1 MNASA
6 LNAASFQPTGQTGL
20 AAGASVQ
27 GTASGP
33 LAGFEAL
40 LAALFPAGPA
50 PTASPAPS
58 ASGASEGG
66 DADTDVSDAPGD
78 KQDIKAEVAFAD
90 LQFGTANANLLTDV
104 IAVQAPITPLITIT
118 SPIPTPS
125 PAPSTDDTGVAPRS
139 FAPILA
145 GGTPA
150 GTSAAPAPT
159 AEADASAEQLVS
171 ALPTDGAKQAT
182 AGKAP
187 GPEKSEQSPLT
198 PAASAIRGPVASIP
212 QQALAPRASAQA
224 ASSVPAPKTTESLAA
239 VAPGTPETSLPVAG
253 LQGRPEQ
260 SAQAPATATAP
271 APAPATATA
280 TATIPA
286 PAPAPAPVP
295 APAPT
300 ARNSRAERAG
310 ATSEAVPT
318 TTTPATPQTGDK
330 PEAAKPV
337 QALAAATPDRIEA
350 DESTVSDEIVSAD
363 SPDGILQSESRA
375 TSQSLAP
382 ATLAGH
388 AVRGSP
394 ETVATLAAQIIK
406 KLEGQSTRFDLEL
419 NPGGLGKV
427 DVRIDIG
434 AHGQITAAMTFD
446 NPQAASDLKARANEL
461 QRAME
466 QAGFDMSGGM
476 SFDVAGDRSQQQRQA
491 WQEQNDNNGQ
501 AFRGQ
506 AFRAALDTAGAA
518 TDAAVNGA
526 LRLRRGVNAGLDLRI

>member
-20 AAGASVQ
+20 AAGAGVQ

-40 LAALFPAGPA
+40 LAALFPTGPA
-50 PTASPAPS
+50 PTASPAPA
-58 ASGASEGG
+58 ASGASKRD
-66 DADTDVSDAPGD
+66 DADTDLTDTTGD
-78 KQDIKAEVAFAD
+78 ELDINAEVAFAD
-90 LQFGTANANLLTDV
+90 LSFGTANANLLTDV
-104 IAVQAPITPLITIT
+104 IAVQAPVAPLITTT

-139 FAPILA
+139 FAPILTV
-145 GGTPA
+145 GTPA
-150 GTSAAPAPT
+150 GTPAAPAPT
-159 AEADASAEQLVS
+159 GEADASAEQLAS
-171 ALPTDGAKQAT
+171 GLPTDGAKQDAAT
-182 AGKAP
+182 GRAP
-187 GPEKSEQSPLT
+187 SPEKSEQSPLT
-198 PAASAIRGPVASIP
+198 PATSAIRGPVASIP
-212 QQALAPRASAQA
+212 EQALAPRANTQA
-224 ASSVPAPKTTESLAA
+224 ASSAPVPTTTESLAS

-260 SAQAPATATAP
+260 SAPAPAPATAP
-271 APAPATATA
+271 APAP
-280 TATIPA
+280 
-286 PAPAPAPVP
+286 V
-295 APAPT
+295 PT
-300 ARNSRAERAG
+300 ARNSRAERVR

-363 SPDGILQSESRA
+363 SPDGVLQSESRA
-375 TSQSLAP
+375 ASQSLAP
-382 ATLAGH
+382 AMLAGH

-476 SFDVAGDRSQQQRQA
+476 SFDVAGDRGQQQRQA
-491 WQEQNDNNGQ
+491 WQEQTDSNGQ

>member
-20 AAGASVQ
+20 AAGAGVQ

-40 LAALFPAGPA
+40 LVALFPAGPA

-90 LQFGTANANLLTDV
+90 LSFGTANANLLTDV
-104 IAVQAPITPLITIT
+104 IAVQAPITPLITTT

-125 PAPSTDDTGVAPRS
+125 PAPTTDDTGVAPRS

-145 GGTPA
+145 VGTPA

-159 AEADASAEQLVS
+159 AEADASAEQLAS
-171 ALPTDGAKQAT
+171 GLPTDEAKQDAAT
-182 AGKAP
+182 GKAP

-198 PAASAIRGPVASIP
+198 PAASAIRSPVASIAE
-212 QQALAPRASAQA
+212 QALAPRANAQA
-224 ASSVPAPKTTESLAA
+224 ASSAPVPTAPDPTTPGSSAA
-239 VAPGTPETSLPVAG
+239 AAPGTPEASLPVAG

-260 SAQAPATATAP
+260 SAPAPAPSPATATV
-271 APAPATATA
+271 
-280 TATIPA
+280 PA

-295 APAPT
+295 VPVPT
-300 ARNSRAERAG
+300 ARNSRAERAR
-310 ATSEAVPT
+310 ATSEVAP

-350 DESTVSDEIVSAD
+350 DESTISDEIVSAD
-363 SPDGILQSESRA
+363 SPDGVLQSESRA

-476 SFDVAGDRSQQQRQA
+476 SFDVAGDRGQQQRQA
-491 WQEQNDNNGQ
+491 WQEQTDNNGQ

>member
-20 AAGASVQ
+20 AAGAGVQ

-40 LAALFPAGPA
+40 VAALFPTGPA
-50 PTASPAPS
+50 PTASPAPA
-58 ASGASEGG
+58 ASGASKGD
-66 DADTDVSDAPGD
+66 DADTDLTDTTGDAL
-78 KQDIKAEVAFAD
+78 DIRAEAAFAD
-90 LQFGTANANLLTDV
+90 LSFGTANANLLTDV
-104 IAVQAPITPLITIT
+104 IAVQAPITSPITTT
-118 SPIPTPS
+118 SPIPTSS
-125 PAPSTDDTGVAPRS
+125 PAPSADDTGVAPRS
-139 FAPILA
+139 LAPILTA
-145 GGTPA
+145 GTPA
-150 GTSAAPAPT
+150 GASATLAPT
-159 AEADASAEQLVS
+159 AEADASAEQLAS
-171 ALPTDGAKQAT
+171 GLPTDGAKQDPAT
-182 AGKAP
+182 GKAP

-212 QQALAPRASAQA
+212 EQALAPRANTQA
-224 ASSVPAPKTTESLAA
+224 ASSAPVPTTTESLAA

-260 SAQAPATATAP
+260 SAS
-271 APAPATATA
+271 APAPATITA
-280 TATIPA
+280 PSPA
-286 PAPAPAPVP
+286 PSPAPVP
-295 APAPT
+295 AAG
-300 ARNSRAERAG
+300 NSRAERAR
-310 ATSEAVPT
+310 ATSEAAPT
-318 TTTPATPQTGDK
+318 TTTPAPPQSGDQ
-330 PEAAKPV
+330 PEVVKPV

-350 DESTVSDEIVSAD
+350 DESTASDEIVSAD
-363 SPDGILQSESRA
+363 SPDGVLQSESRA
-375 TSQSLAP
+375 ASQSLAP

-476 SFDVAGDRSQQQRQA
+476 SFDVAGDRGQQQRQA
-491 WQEQNDNNGQ
+491 WQEQTDSNGQ

-526 LRLRRGVNAGLDLRI
+526 LRLRRGVSAGLDLRI

>member
-20 AAGASVQ
+20 AAGAGVQ

-33 LAGFEAL
+33 MAGFEAL

-66 DADTDVSDAPGD
+66 DADTDVSDELGD

-104 IAVQAPITPLITIT
+104 IAVQAPIAPLITPT

-145 GGTPA
+145 VGTPA

-159 AEADASAEQLVS
+159 VEADASAEQLVS
-171 ALPTDGAKQAT
+171 GLPTDGAKQAT
-182 AGKAP
+182 TGKAP

-198 PAASAIRGPVASIP
+198 PAASATQGPVASIP

-224 ASSVPAPKTTESLAA
+224 ASSVPAPTTTESLAA

-260 SAQAPATATAP
+260 SAQAPATATTS
-271 APAPATATA
+271 ATA
-280 TATIPA
+280 PA
-286 PAPAPAPVP
+286 PAPAPAPATISATAPAP

-300 ARNSRAERAG
+300 AKNSRAERAG

-318 TTTPATPQTGDK
+318 TTTPATPQIGDK

-363 SPDGILQSESRA
+363 SPDGFLQSESRA

-476 SFDVAGDRSQQQRQA
+476 SFDVAGDRGQQQRQA
-491 WQEQNDNNGQ
+491 WQEQTDNNGQ

>member
-20 AAGASVQ
+20 AAGAGVQ

-40 LAALFPAGPA
+40 LAALFPTGPA
-50 PTASPAPS
+50 PTAPT

-78 KQDIKAEVAFAD
+78 KQDNNAEVAFAD
-90 LQFGTANANLLTDV
+90 LQFGTANANLLTGV
-104 IAVQAPITPLITIT
+104 IVVQAPIASLVTT
-118 SPIPTPS
+118 SS
-125 PAPSTDDTGVAPRS
+125 SAPSTGDAGPAPRG
-139 FAPILA
+139 FAPVLA
-145 GGTPA
+145 AGTPA
-150 GTSAAPAPT
+150 GASATPAPT
-159 AEADASAEQLVS
+159 AEADASAEQVAS
-171 ALPTDGAKQAT
+171 GLPTDGTKPAAVT
-182 AGKAP
+182 GPAP
-187 GPEKSEQSPLT
+187 GSEKPEQ
-198 PAASAIRGPVASIP
+198 ASANPGAAAIRAPVASIP
-212 QQALAPRASAQA
+212 EQALAPRASAQA
-224 ASSVPAPKTTESLAA
+224 APTAPAPSTTEPPSAPSA
-239 VAPGTPETSLPVAG
+239 VAPGTSEASLQVAG

-260 SAQAPATATAP
+260 A
-271 APAPATATA
+271 
-280 TATIPA
+280 
-286 PAPAPAPVP
+286 

-300 ARNSRAERAG
+300 PAPRTSRAERAK
-310 ATSEAVPT
+310 ATPEVAPSAT
-318 TTTPATPQTGDK
+318 TTTAPPQTSNK
-330 PEAAKPV
+330 PEAVKPV
-337 QALAAATPDRIEA
+337 QALAAATPDRIET
-350 DESTVSDEIVSAD
+350 DESTVSSEIVSAD
-363 SPDGILQSESRA
+363 SPDGVLQSESRA
-375 TSQSLAP
+375 ASPSLTP

-434 AHGQITAAMTFD
+434 AHGRITAAMTFD

-476 SFDVAGDRSQQQRQA
+476 SFDVAGDRGQQQRQA
-491 WQEQNDNNGQ
+491 WQEQTDNNGQ